1 MANNSESIDGR
12 RWNPWRIA
20 GWSFATLILLPPLVA
35 MQFTKEVTWT
45 AFDFGL
51 AVVLI
56 LGVGIPFELAVRRT
70 RNRAYR
76 AGLGVALAAALLLV
90 FINGAVG
97 IIGSEDNPANL
108 MYGGVLAVALIGA
121 LIARFQPN
129 GMSRALFAT
138 AVAQALVG
146 AIALGAGL
154 GATAPSFPDAIIY
167 LTAFFAAMWLLSA
180 WLFRKAAR
188 EQAAVA

>member
-45 AFDFGL
+45 AFDFAL
-51 AVVLI
+51 AVTLI

-70 RNRAYR
+70 RNIAYR
-76 AGLGVALAAALLLV
+76 AGVGVELVAALFLV

-108 MYGGVLAVALIGA
+108 MYAGVLAVALIGA

-154 GATAPSFPDAIIY
+154 GATAPSFPDVIIY

-180 WLFRKAAR
+180 WLFRKAGR
-188 EQAAVA
+188 EQAAVV